1 MGYWEDG
8 TFLKNVAQYL
18 AQSKQLI
25 KASYDYRNQV
35 YIWLYTCDCKDYK
48 EKNYNFI
55 VIFIVL
61 FTVNI
66 RYPLPHPW
74 GNYRAFINYS
84 RYIFYICC

>member
-35 YIWLYTCDCKDYK
+35 YI
-48 EKNYNFI
+48 
-55 VIFIVL
+55 
-61 FTVNI
+61 
-66 RYPLPHPW
+66 
-74 GNYRAFINYS
+74 
-84 RYIFYICC
+84 